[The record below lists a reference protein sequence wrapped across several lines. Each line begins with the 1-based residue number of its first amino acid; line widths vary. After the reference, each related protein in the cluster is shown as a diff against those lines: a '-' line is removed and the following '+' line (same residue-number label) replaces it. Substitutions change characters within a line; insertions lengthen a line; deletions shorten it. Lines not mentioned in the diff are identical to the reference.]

1 MISATRDSISLR
13 EAGVVTI
20 TQPKNGFRFTQ
31 DSLLLAD
38 FCRIRPR
45 DRVLEPGAGAGII
58 SLLLAKKFPQAKLTA
73 VELNPD
79 AAELCRRNIIDNDL
93 DDRITV
99 LERDISDLKKPL
111 LAQSF
116 DVIVV
121 NPPYTR
127 SGSGRKSPLSG
138 RQLARHDEAAD
149 IKKWIDLQKLLK
161 NRGRYFIV
169 FPAGRTAELF
179 SLMKACGLEPKRIRF
194 VHPFTNKPAA
204 LCLIES
210 VKSAGVGVEVV
221 PPLIVHGDDGD
232 CSAEMRKIYAADT

>member
-1 MISATRDSISLR
+1 MNALTRDSIALR
-13 EAGVVTI
+13 GAGIVNI
-20 TQPKNGFRFTQ
+20 TQPKTGFRFTL

-38 FCRIRPR
+38 FCRIRSR
-45 DRVLEPGAGAGII
+45 DRVLEPGAGTGII

-73 VELNPD
+73 VELHPD
-79 AAELCRRNIIDNDL
+79 AAELCRRNIVDNSL
-93 DDRITV
+93 DGRITV
-99 LERDISDLKKPL
+99 LERHIADLTKRL
-111 LAQSF
+111 SAESF
-116 DVIVV
+116 DIIVA

-127 SGSGRKSPLSG
+127 SGSGRKSPLFA

-149 IKKWIDLQKLLK
+149 IATWLDLQKLLK
-161 NRGRYFIV
+161 NKGRYFIV
-169 FPAGRTAELF
+169 YPAGRVAELF
-179 SLMKACGLEPKRIRF
+179 SLMKTCGLEPKRLRL

-232 CSAEMRKIYAADT
+232 YSAEMKEIYAVDK